1 MKIVTAKVS
10 TFDGTIIQNMLLLI
24 NYILLVNKMSFQPDV
39 SQALNKLWN
48 SQIRS
53 QREPASIIVPLQPR
67 QYTTNDEDNGANR
80 IFMDHSNLPPMAET
94 ELYDHSAMTHNLMNE
109 FAYECYGQQESGA
122 FHLLGA
128 PGLFT
133 VGFRRVA
140 ATINQYGNY
149 LDADEFAYQIRHS
162 QFSSNANGQWTEQ
175 VVTKTKANQPVQL
188 FMSSNDRFFVESDWG
203 NMTLSNDHYWM
214 QSNNHLVIT
223 RLSRN
228 PYYTSSHEPY
238 LD

>member
-1 MKIVTAKVS
+1 
-10 TFDGTIIQNMLLLI
+10 
-24 NYILLVNKMSFQPDV
+24 MSFQPDV
-39 SQALNKLWN
+39 SQALNQLWN

-67 QYTTNDEDNGANR
+67 QYTTTDEDNTANR
-80 IFMDHSNLPPMAET
+80 IFMAHSNLPPMEET
-94 ELYDHSAMTHNLMNE
+94 EFYDHTAMTHNLMNE
-109 FAYECYGQQESGA
+109 FAYECAAQQESGS
-122 FHLLGA
+122 FNLIGA

-149 LDADEFAYQIRHS
+149 LDADEFAYQIKHS
-162 QFSSNANGQWTEQ
+162 QYSSNATGEWTEN
-175 VVTKTKANQPVQL
+175 VVTRTKANQPVQL
-188 FMSSNDRFFVESDWG
+188 FMSSNDRFFVETDWG
-203 NMTLSNDHYWM
+203 NMTQSNDSYWM
-214 QSNNHLVIT
+214 QSNNHLIIT